1 MAIKDIDKRVVIG
14 AGAVLGVVAVG
25 GAVAVASRVVQIVRT
40 KAGSAR
46 VKTLRLSDGNKIR
59 VLVSG
64 DVYQSAT
71 YLGKRWAEP
80 VFAYYRAFDAMFDA
94 EPAMLDARTHGI
106 DHVLMLGGGGYSYPK
121 HALTTRAGLTMDV
134 VEIDPAVTR
143 AARRWFYLDRLEQE
157 AGRRLHIFTDDGRN
171 YLKRIAASTCRY
183 DVVLNDCF
191 CGNEPVYE
199 LATVEALSDVRTCL
213 NPGGMY
219 LANIVSREE
228 GADVSFL
235 RDAVASALKVFRYAW
250 VIEASDEEWGGE
262 SNYLLIAS
270 DDAYSFTNHIPFD
283 KDFAASPMF
292 DRKGLFGRSSRR

>member
-94 EPAMLDARTHGI
+94 EPAMLAP
-106 DHVLMLGGGGYSYPK
+106 M
-121 HALTTRAGLTMDV
+121 
-134 VEIDPAVTR
+134 
-143 AARRWFYLDRLEQE
+143 
-157 AGRRLHIFTDDGRN
+157 
-171 YLKRIAASTCRY
+171 AST
-183 DVVLNDCF
+183 
-191 CGNEPVYE
+191 
-199 LATVEALSDVRTCL
+199 
-213 NPGGMY
+213 MY
-219 LANIVSREE
+219 
-228 GADVSFL
+228 
-235 RDAVASALKVFRYAW
+235 
-250 VIEASDEEWGGE
+250 
-262 SNYLLIAS
+262 
-270 DDAYSFTNHIPFD
+270 
-283 KDFAASPMF
+283 
-292 DRKGLFGRSSRR
+292 